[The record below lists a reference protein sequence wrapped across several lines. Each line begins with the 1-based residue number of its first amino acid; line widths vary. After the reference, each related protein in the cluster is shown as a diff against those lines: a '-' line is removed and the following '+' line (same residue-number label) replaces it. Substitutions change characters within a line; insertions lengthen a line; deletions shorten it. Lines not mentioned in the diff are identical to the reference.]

1 MTLSQEKEQRLRRL
15 ITEIRMME
23 GTVEA
28 LNQRLALLNS
38 AITELRLATRSL
50 GELKDIELN
59 NPLLVPIGGGTFVN
73 ATLGD
78 IRKVIIGI
86 GADVS
91 VEMVYEDAFQDIN
104 NRLLEMEK
112 VQISV
117 HQQIGQ
123 VISQLESHQAMVQ
136 RLSTEINGAR

>member
-1 MTLSQEKEQRLRRL
+1 MSKEKEQRLRRL
-15 ITEIRMME
+15 IIEIRMME

-50 GELKDIELN
+50 DELKDIEKN

-91 VEMVYEDAFQDIN
+91 VEMVYEDAVKDIT
-104 NRLLEMEK
+104 NRLQEMEK
-112 VQISV
+112 AQISV
-117 HQQIGQ
+117 TQQLSQ
-123 VISQLESHQAMVQ
+123 VITQLESHQAMVQ

>member
-1 MTLSQEKEQRLRRL
+1 MSQEKEQRLRRL

-23 GTVEA
+23 GTVDA

-38 AITELRLATRSL
+38 AITELRLARRSL
-50 GELKDIELN
+50 DELKDIERN
-59 NPLLVPIGGGTFVN
+59 NPLLVPIGGGTLVY

-91 VEMVYEDAFQDIN
+91 VEMVYEDAIQDII
-104 NRLLEMEK
+104 NRLQEMEK
-112 VQISV
+112 GQTSV
-117 HQQIGQ
+117 HQQLSQ
-123 VISQLESHQAMVQ
+123 VLAQLESHQGMVQ
-136 RLSTEINGAR
+136 RISTEINGAS